1 MKKQYQAPDL
11 LLFRLSDITTG
22 DGVITPSTDIL
33 PYNYY
38 EDVQDADLYAEQNG
52 DDA

>member
-1 MKKQYQAPDL
+1 MNKHYQSPE
-11 LLFRLSDITTG
+11 LFLYRLSEITTG

-33 PYNYY
+33 PYNYFNY
-38 EDVQDADLYAEQNG
+38 MQEDDYAAEYG